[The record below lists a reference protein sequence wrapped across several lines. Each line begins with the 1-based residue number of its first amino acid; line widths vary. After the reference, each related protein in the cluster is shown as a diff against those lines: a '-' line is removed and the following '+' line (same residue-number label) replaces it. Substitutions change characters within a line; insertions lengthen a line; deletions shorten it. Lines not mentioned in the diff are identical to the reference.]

1 MSVQVEKLEHNMA
14 KLTVEVSADEV
25 EKALESAYQKQ
36 KSKISIPG
44 FRKGKVPRAMIE
56 KMYGVGIFYEDAANE
71 LMQQTYPSAID
82 ESGEDIVSRPSVDIV
97 QIEKGKPFIYTAEVA
112 VRPEVK
118 LGQYKGVAV
127 TKADIDV
134 TEAEVD
140 EALEKERKNNARTIN
155 VTDRPVAGGDT
166 AVIDF
171 EGFVDGVA
179 FEGGKGEN
187 YKLEIGSH
195 SFIDTF
201 EDQLIGK
208 NAGDDVEVNVTF
220 PEDYQAAELAGKP
233 ALFKVK
239 IHEIEA
245 KELPELDDEFAQDVS
260 EYETLSEYKD
270 SVKKGLQE
278 QKENEAKRAKEDE
291 ALRSIIEA
299 SEMDIPDVMI
309 ETQCDAMMDEFVQRI
324 SWSGLTLEQ
333 YLQFSGATVDGLREQ
348 MRPEAL
354 SRIQSSLVLEQIAK
368 EEKIEASE
376 EEMDAEIK
384 KMAERYGMEADKLK
398 ENMGEAEKDSV
409 KRDLKITKAIDLV
422 MEHAVEQ

>member
-14 KLTVEVSADEV
+14 KLTIEVSADEV

-82 ESGEDIVSRPSVDIV
+82 ESGENIVSRPSVDIV

-112 VRPEVK
+112 LRPEVK

-127 TKADIDV
+127 TKADTAV
-134 TEAEVD
+134 TDAEV
-140 EALEKERKNNARTIN
+140 EEELEKERANNARTVT
-155 VTDRPVAGGDT
+155 VTDRPAVVGDT
-166 AVIDF
+166 VVIDF

-187 YKLEIGSH
+187 YSLELGSH

-201 EDQLIGK
+201 EDQLVGK

-220 PEDYQAAELAGKP
+220 PENYQAAELAGKP
-233 ALFKVK
+233 ALFQVK
-239 IHEIEA
+239 LHEIKE
-245 KELPELDDEFAQDVS
+245 KELPEADDEFAQDVS
-260 EYETLSEYKD
+260 EYETLAEYKD
-270 SVKKGLQE
+270 SLRESLKE
-278 QKENEAKRAKEDE
+278 QKENEAKRTKEDE
-291 ALRSIIEA
+291 ALRSIIES
-299 SEMDIPDVMI
+299 SEMDIPDVMV
-309 ETQCDAMMDEFVQRI
+309 ETQCDAMMEEFAQRI
-324 SWSGLTLEQ
+324 AWNGLSMEQ

-368 EEKIEASE
+368 EEQIEVSE
-376 EEMDAEIK
+376 EELDAEIE
-384 KMAERYGMEADKLK
+384 KMAQRYSMETDKLR
-398 ENMGEAEKDSV
+398 ESMGEAEKDSV
-409 KRDLKITKAIDLV
+409 RRELEITKAIAVV
-422 MEHAVEQ
+422 MENANEQ

>member
-14 KLTVEVSADEV
+14 KLTIEVSADEV

-71 LMQQTYPSAID
+71 LMQQTYPSAIN
-82 ESGEDIVSRPSVDIV
+82 ESGENIVSRPSVDIV

-112 VRPEVK
+112 LRPEVK

-127 TKADIDV
+127 TKADTAV
-134 TEAEVD
+134 TDAEV
-140 EALEKERKNNARTIN
+140 EEELEKERANNARTVT
-155 VTDRPVAGGDT
+155 VTDRPAAVGDT
-166 AVIDF
+166 VVIDF

-187 YKLEIGSH
+187 YSLELGSH

-201 EDQLIGK
+201 EDQLVGK

-220 PEDYQAAELAGKP
+220 PENYQAAELAGKP
-233 ALFKVK
+233 ALFQVK
-239 IHEIEA
+239 LHEIKE
-245 KELPELDDEFAQDVS
+245 KELPEADDEFAQDVS
-260 EYETLSEYKD
+260 EYETLAEYKD
-270 SVKKGLQE
+270 SLRESLKE
-278 QKENEAKRAKEDE
+278 QKENEAKRTKEDE
-291 ALRSIIEA
+291 ALRSIIES
-299 SEMDIPDVMI
+299 SEMDIPDVMV
-309 ETQCDAMMDEFVQRI
+309 ETQCDAMMEEFAQRI
-324 SWSGLTLEQ
+324 AWNGLSMEQ

-368 EEKIEASE
+368 EEQIEVSE
-376 EEMDAEIK
+376 EELDAEIE
-384 KMAERYGMEADKLK
+384 KMAQRYSMETDKLR
-398 ENMGEAEKDSV
+398 ESMGEAEKDSV
-409 KRDLKITKAIDLV
+409 RRELEITKAIAVV
-422 MEHAVEQ
+422 MENANEQ

>member
-14 KLTVEVSADEV
+14 KLTIEVSADEV

-82 ESGEDIVSRPSVDIV
+82 ESGENIVSRPSVDIV

-112 VRPEVK
+112 LRPEVK

-127 TKADIDV
+127 TKADTAV
-134 TEAEVD
+134 TDAEV
-140 EALEKERKNNARTIN
+140 EEELEKERANNARTVT
-155 VTDRPVAGGDT
+155 VTDRPAVVGDT
-166 AVIDF
+166 VVIDF

-187 YKLEIGSH
+187 YSLELGSH

-201 EDQLIGK
+201 EDQLVGK

-220 PEDYQAAELAGKP
+220 PENYQAAELAGKP
-233 ALFKVK
+233 ALFQVK
-239 IHEIEA
+239 LHEIKE
-245 KELPELDDEFAQDVS
+245 KELPEADDEFAQDVS
-260 EYETLSEYKD
+260 EYETLAEYKD
-270 SVKKGLQE
+270 SLRESLKE
-278 QKENEAKRAKEDE
+278 QKENEAKRTKEDE
-291 ALRSIIEA
+291 ALRSIIES
-299 SEMDIPDVMI
+299 SEMDIPDVMV
-309 ETQCDAMMDEFVQRI
+309 ETQCDAMVEEFAQRI
-324 SWSGLTLEQ
+324 AWNGLSMEQ

-368 EEKIEASE
+368 EEQIEVSE
-376 EEMDAEIK
+376 EELDAEIE
-384 KMAERYGMEADKLK
+384 KMAQRYSMETDKLR
-398 ENMGEAEKDSV
+398 ESMGEAEKDSV
-409 KRDLKITKAIDLV
+409 RRELEITKAIAVV
-422 MEHAVEQ
+422 MENANEQ